1 MKLDSKLFWIS
12 ICVLFTQFNFAQS
25 HCDKAIDLFY
35 KRCEK
40 ANGLQADSTI
50 INKAIALFE
59 TEIKNKSANESCWVH
74 YFESLNFK
82 SRFCIT
88 NNDYKRKILSK
99 AEKLEEECLKKYPL
113 SGPLLFEYIT
123 SVGLK
128 AEIAGVLEAATSG
141 VIDKIKTNAIK
152 LIQVDS
158 MHNSGAGWKV
168 LGIMHYRTPYIA
180 LILTWP
186 DKLYAKK
193 ILEKSLSYFPK
204 DIANNFYYAEAL
216 LVNDEK
222 EKAKIYFNNVMKL
235 VCREKYL
242 LDDVEFKVK
251 ATKYLA
257 DLK

>member
-1 MKLDSKLFWIS
+1 MILFFS
-12 ICVLFTQFNFAQS
+12 FLSFTFLAQTN
-25 HCDKAIDLFY
+25 CEKAIDLFH

-40 ANGLQADSTI
+40 ATGLRADSTI

-59 TEIKNKSANESCWVH
+59 TEINNKTASEECWVH

-82 SRFCIT
+82 ARFCIT
-88 NNDYKRKILSK
+88 NNDYKRRILTR
-99 AEKLEEECLKKYPL
+99 AERLEEELLKKYPL
-113 SGPLLFEYIT
+113 SGPLIFEYIT

-141 VIDKIKTNAIK
+141 VVDKIKTYATR

-168 LGIMHYRTPYIA
+168 LGIMHYRTPHIP
-180 LILTWP
+180 LIISWP

-193 ILEKSLSYFPK
+193 ILEKSLGYFPK

-216 LVNDEK
+216 LENNEK
-222 EKAKIYFNNVMKL
+222 EKAKTYFKNVMKL
-235 VCREKYL
+235 ACREKYL

-251 ATKYLA
+251 ASKYLTE
-257 DLK
+257 LK

>member
-1 MKLDSKLFWIS
+1 MKASSKLVLICSVIS
-12 ICVLFTQFNFAQS
+12 HSFFAQTN
-25 HCDKAIDLFY
+25 CGKAIELFY

-50 INKAIALFE
+50 INKAIAIFE
-59 TEIKNKSANESCWVH
+59 TEIKSKAMTEQCWVH

-82 SRFCIT
+82 ARFVLT
-88 NNDYKRKILSK
+88 DNSKKKAILSK
-99 AEKLEEECLKKYPL
+99 AEKLEKECLKKYPL

-128 AEIAGVLEAATSG
+128 GELAGILEAATSG
-141 VIDKIKTNAIK
+141 VIEEIRSNTIK
-152 LIQVDS
+152 LIEVDS
-158 MHNSGAGWKV
+158 MYNSGAGWKV

-193 ILEKSLSYFPK
+193 ILERSLSYFPK

-216 LVNDEK
+216 LENDEK
-222 EKAKIYFNNVMKL
+222 EKAKAYFNNVMKL
-235 VCREKYL
+235 TCREKYL
-242 LDDVEFKVK
+242 LDDIEFKVK
-251 ATKYLA
+251 ASKYLE